1 MTDADDRLV
10 DRVGKLLAQA
20 EGTDNEHEA
29 AAFVERAQQLAT
41 AHAVDLEL
49 ARRRQQER
57 HARGTQEPVVQER
70 LVVGTAGKRGNRH
83 RVLLYLA
90 VATPNDVRA
99 DVSRDSAWVL
109 GYGHRSDL
117 EVVERLWASLVVQM
131 TAAADRRIARG
142 EHRDEGLAALSWR
155 LSFYDGWVAEVGRRL
170 DEARVRALAALD
182 EARAAARAADPAT
195 TATSGPTTSSELVL
209 REKAVRVSD
218 FYREASQARGSWRG
232 AFDGRTRVSGSA
244 RRSGAAD
251 GARADL
257 GQPGLRQ
264 RGQLGA

>member
-1 MTDADDRLV
+1 MTDADDKLV

-41 AHAVDLEL
+41 AYAVDLEL

-142 EHRDEGLAALSWR
+142 EHRAEGLAALSWR

-182 EARAAARAADPAT
+182 EARATADPA
-195 TATSGPTTSSELVL
+195 ATGATTSSELVL

-257 GQPGLRQ
+257 GQPGLGQ